1 MAASITINGVAG
13 PLLTATAGQTITVND
28 VGGTATT
35 WAWSL
40 ASRPPTSIASLVSPT
55 SQTTTFVV
63 DVEGTY
69 LVQLIVDD
77 ALPTE
82 SEARTVVAVPSQT
95 SAQRVPAVGET
106 VESGARGW
114 DTGAGSYLRLLDGR
128 LENPGVVAGVTTGT
142 LAQGTFVAIGQDPV
156 APVGSQSAYRILA
169 AYPGART
176 LPLLYSGASI
186 AVADVVGIALT
197 TPSGSAST
205 TANNVMLVRTSGIYQ
220 GFTLGSW
227 ASTDDYPYL
236 YLTTAG
242 AVVDVLPS
250 AAVNIPPRI
259 VGKVVRWYGAVRA
272 SACDI
277 EVYGERRARQHV
289 LTFGWTSTFT
299 LSATAAYMST
309 GTGAPTS
316 PFGGASPG
324 QYPPLLPK
332 GGQYVLGGLRVW
344 CMIPTAAGVTTT
356 FQVVNAQTLAALGAA
371 QTLPAATNGYTGT
384 GPIVAVDASVPLG
397 IAVTGTAASTSPG
410 QLTANLVLWEP

>member
-1 MAASITINGVAG
+1 MAASITINGVPG
-13 PLLTATAGQTITVND
+13 PLLTANAGDTITVND

-40 ASRPPTSIASLVSPT
+40 ASIPPGSTAVLLAPT
-55 SQTTTFVV
+55 AQTTTFVV

-69 LVQLIVDD
+69 LVQLVVDD
-77 ALPTE
+77 TLPTE
-82 SEARTVVAVPSQT
+82 SFATTIVAIPSQT

-106 VESGARGW
+106 VESGVRGW
-114 DTGAGSYLRLLDGR
+114 DTGAGSYLRLLDTR
-128 LENPGVVAGVTTGT
+128 LENPGIVAGVATGA
-142 LAQGTFVAIGQDPV
+142 LSQGTVVAIGQDPV
-156 APVGSQSAYRILA
+156 DPVGSQSAAQILA

-186 AVADVVGIALT
+186 AAADLVGFAFT
-197 TPSGSAST
+197 TPSGGGSAV
-205 TANNVMLVRTSGIYQ
+205 ANDVVLVRTSGIYS

-250 AAVNIPPRI
+250 ATVTVPPRI
-259 VGKVVRWYGAVRA
+259 VGKVVRWHGTVRA
-272 SACDI
+272 SPCDI
-277 EVYGERRARQHV
+277 EVYGNRRARQHV

-299 LSATAAYMST
+299 LSATAVYMST

-316 PFGGASPG
+316 PFGGACPG
-324 QYPPLLPK
+324 QYPPMLPL

-344 CMIPTAAGVTTT
+344 CMVPTAAGVTTT
-356 FQVVNAQTLAALGAA
+356 FQVVNAQTLASLGAA
-371 QTLPAATNGYTGT
+371 QTLPAALNGYTGA
-384 GPIVAVDASVPLG
+384 GPIVPVSANTPLG

>member
-1 MAASITINGVAG
+1 
-13 PLLTATAGQTITVND
+13 
-28 VGGTATT
+28 
-35 WAWSL
+35 
-40 ASRPPTSIASLVSPT
+40 VSPT

-77 ALPTE
+77 TLPTE
-82 SEARTVVAVPSQT
+82 SEARTVVAIPSQT

-128 LENPGVVAGVTTGT
+128 LENPGVAAGVTTGT

-156 APVGSQSAYRILA
+156 DPVGSQSAYRILA
-169 AYPGART
+169 SYPGERT

-227 ASTDDYPYL
+227 SSTDDYPYL

-242 AVVDVLPS
+242 AVVDVMPAS
-250 AAVNIPPRI
+250 ASGAPPRI
-259 VGKVVRWYGAVRA
+259 VGKVVRWYGTVRA

-277 EVYGERRARQHV
+277 EVYGNRRAILHQLEFGVGATWTATTAVYPGMSGTAVAASGGTAPGRYPPKTQRNAWQLAGIRAWAQTVGTGSV
-289 LTFGWTSTFT
+289 LLGVVRADTLVSIGGTVLWTFGTN
-299 LSATAAYMST
+299 
-309 GTGAPTS
+309 
-316 PFGGASPG
+316 
-324 QYPPLLPK
+324 
-332 GGQYVLGGLRVW
+332 
-344 CMIPTAAGVTTT
+344 GVTS
-356 FQVVNAQTLAALGAA
+356 AQSGVIPANVPITVQMTL
-371 QTLPAATNGYTGT
+371 
-384 GPIVAVDASVPLG
+384 
-397 IAVTGTAASTSPG
+397 AASTSPG
-410 QLTANLVLWEP
+410 QIGLAIDLWEP